1 MPLSNCRICKSESL
15 TELLSLGPFSLS
27 GVFPSQP
34 LDVGESGVM
43 SLLLCSECTLVQLA
57 DSFEASSMFGDN
69 YGYRSGLNAS
79 MATHLSGVADYS
91 RSLTELVPGDAVLD
105 IGSNDGTLL
114 RNFGPEIVKI
124 GIDPSAS
131 KFRDYYDEG
140 SLVVSDFFTK
150 ESFYGNSNQK
160 AKIITS
166 IAMLYDLENPV
177 DFASDVRDC
186 LDQEGVWVFEQSYMP
201 WMVLTGAY
209 DTICHEHI
217 EYYSLASI
225 TKMLELSGL
234 KVVDV
239 ALNNANGGSIRVA
252 ATHVS
257 SNRKPSSICES
268 LKLFE
273 QGLNI
278 SNPEFF
284 TEFVDYVKTHPVE
297 LKTLVDSLVS
307 DGKSV
312 SGLGASTKGSILIQ
326 HAKLSAKEL
335 KSIGEVNTYKV
346 GRWMANSDIPIVPE
360 DREFFYESDALIV
373 FPWHF
378 EAFFAD
384 KLKDF
389 IARGGLVIWPLPSIS
404 VESKHGKQ
412 VVAQIRESKP
422 FEDKVAELQAF
433 GLTNDRR

>member
-1 MPLSNCRICKSESL
+1 M
-15 TELLSLGPFSLS
+15 GPFSLS
-27 GVFPSQP
+27 GVFPAQP
-34 LDVGESGVM
+34 LEVGASGVM

-69 YGYRSGLNAS
+69 YGYRSGLNAA
-79 MATHLSGVADYS
+79 MVGHLCGVADYS
-91 RSLTELVPGDAVLD
+91 RSLTQLVPGDVVLD

-114 RNFGPEIVKI
+114 RNFGREIVKI

-131 KFRDYYDEG
+131 KFHDFYDEG
-140 SLVVSDFFTK
+140 SIVVPDFFTK
-150 ESFYGNSNQK
+150 ESFYENSNQK

-166 IAMLYDLENPV
+166 IAMLYDLEKPV

-186 LDQEGVWVFEQSYMP
+186 LDQDGVWVFEQSYMP

-234 KVVDV
+234 KIVDV

-257 SNRKPSSICES
+257 SSRRPSSICES
-268 LKLFE
+268 LNLFE
-273 QGLNI
+273 QGLNL
-278 SNPEFF
+278 STPEFF
-284 TEFVDYVKTHPVE
+284 SGFADYVKCHPVE
-297 LKTLVDSLVS
+297 LKALVASLVAE
-307 DGKSV
+307 GKSV

-335 KSIGEVNTYKV
+335 NSIGEVNPYKV
-346 GRWMANSDIPIVPE
+346 GRWMANSDIPIVAE
-360 DREFFYESDALIV
+360 DGKFFDESDALIV

-384 KLKDF
+384 RLKDF

-404 VESKHGKQ
+404 VESKDGKQ
-412 VVAQIRESKP
+412 VVAQIRKSKTL
-422 FEDKVAELQAF
+422 EDKVVELEAF
-433 GLTNDRR
+433 GLTNDRH